1 MMSRSMWL
9 SALEYGGVPTHRD
22 RPLDEAEP
30 FTTAMSAQ
38 SEAGE
43 MHVARSL
50 CGPIA
55 AQKITVCVLR
65 SDGTAD

>member
-1 MMSRSMWL
+1 MAVST
-9 SALEYGGVPTHRD
+9 GIGVVPKIWD

-43 MHVARSL
+43 MHIARSL
-50 CGPIA
+50 CRLMA
-55 AQKITVCVLR
+55 AQKITVRVLR